1 MYRILIV
8 EDDKV
13 IAEQIG
19 KYLGK
24 WGYEVEAVK
33 DFADVMGQFAA
44 YEPQLVLLDIG
55 LPFYNGYYW
64 CGEIRKVSQV
74 PIIFISSASDNMNV
88 VMAVNMGGD
97 DFVVKPFDLEIL
109 QVKIQ
114 ALLRRAYAFTA
125 PGTVLEYRGVL
136 LNMTDMSLSCR
147 KKTDGMPE
155 DRDERQTDVR
165 EQGEGEMRLEE
176 ADGETQRDEAGT
188 DKSGAGRE
196 SGGGRIELTK
206 NEFRI
211 LQTLF
216 EAAGGVVSRDM
227 LMKRLWDDECFV
239 DDNTLT
245 VNINRLRKRLAE
257 IGLGDLILTKK
268 SVGYLL
274 GETEA

>member
-1 MYRILIV
+1 MYRILVV
-8 EDDKV
+8 EDDAV
-13 IAEQIG
+13 IAGQIG
-19 KYLGK
+19 KYLEK
-24 WGYEVEAVK
+24 WGYEVEAAR
-33 DFADVMGQFAA
+33 DFSDVMAQFAA

-109 QVKIQ
+109 QAKIQ

-136 LNMTDMSLSCR
+136 LNLTDMSLSGR
-147 KKTDGMPE
+147 RMASETDQSRVGVPGLE
-155 DRDERQTDVR
+155 KPDAGKERD
-165 EQGEGEMRLEE
+165 
-176 ADGETQRDEAGT
+176 
-188 DKSGAGRE
+188 GA
-196 SGGGRIELTK
+196 RIELTK

-216 EAAGGVVSRDM
+216 EAAGGVVSRDL

-245 VNINRLRKRLAE
+245 VNMNRLRRRLSE
-257 IGLGDLILTKK
+257 IGLLELIQTKK
-268 SVGYLL
+268 GVGYFLA
-274 GETEA
+274 EAEK

>member
-1 MYRILIV
+1 MYRILVV
-8 EDDKV
+8 EDDAV
-13 IAEQIG
+13 IAAQIG
-19 KYLGK
+19 KYLAK
-24 WGYEVEAVK
+24 WGYEVEPVK
-33 DFADVMGQFAA
+33 DFADVMGRFAA
-44 YEPQLVLLDIG
+44 YEPQLVLMDIG

-97 DFVVKPFDLEIL
+97 DFVTKPFDLEIL
-109 QVKIQ
+109 QAKVQ

-136 LNMTDMSLSCR
+136 LNMTDMSISFR
-147 KKTDGMPE
+147 KK
-155 DRDERQTDVR
+155 
-165 EQGEGEMRLEE
+165 EE
-176 ADGETQRDEAGT
+176 SVSRM
-188 DKSGAGRE
+188 
-196 SGGGRIELTK
+196 ELTK

-216 EAAGGVVSRDM
+216 EAAGGIVSRDM

-245 VNINRLRKRLAE
+245 VNMNRLRKRLAE
-257 IGLGDLILTKK
+257 IGLSNLVQTKK
-268 SVGYLL
+268 GVGYFLVQA
-274 GETEA
+274 EI

>member
-1 MYRILIV
+1 M
-8 EDDKV
+8 
-13 IAEQIG
+13 
-19 KYLGK
+19 
-24 WGYEVEAVK
+24 
-33 DFADVMGQFAA
+33 
-44 YEPQLVLLDIG
+44 
-55 LPFYNGYYW
+55 
-64 CGEIRKVSQV
+64 
-74 PIIFISSASDNMNV
+74 
-88 VMAVNMGGD
+88 
-97 DFVVKPFDLEIL
+97 VKPFDLQIL
-109 QVKIQ
+109 QAKIQ

-136 LNMTDMSLSCR
+136 LNMTDMSLSYQ
-147 KKTDGMPE
+147 KIQAESVQKE
-155 DRDERQTDVR
+155 
-165 EQGEGEMRLEE
+165 EG
-176 ADGETQRDEAGT
+176 T
-188 DKSGAGRE
+188 
-196 SGGGRIELTK
+196 RIELTK

-274 GETEA
+274 GEAD

>member
-1 MYRILIV
+1 MYRIFVV
-8 EDDKV
+8 EDDAV
-13 IAEQIG
+13 IAGQIV

-24 WGYEVEAVK
+24 WGYEVEAVQ

-44 YEPQLVLLDIG
+44 FEPQLVLMDIG

-64 CGEIRKVSQV
+64 CSEIRKVSQV

-109 QVKIQ
+109 QAKIQ
-114 ALLRRAYAFTA
+114 ALLRRTYAFTS
-125 PGTVLEYRGVL
+125 PGTVIEYRGVL
-136 LNMTDMSLSCR
+136 LNVTDMSLSCN
-147 KKTDGMPE
+147 G
-155 DRDERQTDVR
+155 
-165 EQGEGEMRLEE
+165 
-176 ADGETQRDEAGT
+176 
-188 DKSGAGRE
+188 S
-196 SGGGRIELTK
+196 RIELTK

-245 VNINRLRKRLAE
+245 VNMNRLRKRLAG
-257 IGLGDLILTKK
+257 IGLSDFVRTKK
-268 SVGYLL
+268 GVGYLL
-274 GETEA
+274 QE

>member
-1 MYRILIV
+1 MYRILVV
-8 EDDKV
+8 EDDGI
-13 IAEQIG
+13 IAAQIA
-19 KYLGK
+19 KYLTK
-24 WGYEVEAVK
+24 WGYEVESVR

-44 YEPQLVLLDIG
+44 YDPQLVLMDIG

-97 DFVVKPFDLEIL
+97 DFVTKPFDLEIL
-109 QVKIQ
+109 QAKVQ

-136 LNMTDMSLSCR
+136 LNMTDMSLSFR
-147 KKTDGMPE
+147 KK
-155 DRDERQTDVR
+155 
-165 EQGEGEMRLEE
+165 EE
-176 ADGETQRDEAGT
+176 NVSRM
-188 DKSGAGRE
+188 
-196 SGGGRIELTK
+196 ELTK

-216 EAAGGVVSRDM
+216 EAAGGIVSRDM

-245 VNINRLRKRLAE
+245 VNMNRLRKRLAE
-257 IGLGDLILTKK
+257 IGLSDLVQTKK
-268 SVGYLL
+268 GVGYFL
-274 GETEA
+274 GESSNRSS

>member
-1 MYRILIV
+1 MAMYRILVV
-8 EDDKV
+8 EDDAV
-13 IAEQIG
+13 IAGQIG
-19 KYLGK
+19 KYLEK
-24 WGYEVEAVK
+24 WGYEVEAVR
-33 DFADVMGQFAA
+33 DFADVMGQFAS
-44 YEPQLVLLDIG
+44 YEPQLVLMDIG

-109 QVKIQ
+109 QAKIQ

-147 KKTDGMPE
+147 Q
-155 DRDERQTDVR
+155 RI
-165 EQGEGEMRLEE
+165 GEPV
-176 ADGETQRDEAGT
+176 QKEAGRQ
-188 DKSGAGRE
+188 DDAAASGSRVAGQERE
-196 SGGGRIELTK
+196 SSRIELTK

-216 EAAGGVVSRDM
+216 EAAGGVVSRDL

-245 VNINRLRKRLAE
+245 VNMNRLRKRLAQ
-257 IGLGDLILTKK
+257 IGLSGLIQTKK
-268 SVGYLL
+268 GVGYFLT
-274 GETEA
+274 GTERDCP

>member
-1 MYRILIV
+1 MYRILVV

-13 IAEQIG
+13 ISEQIG

-24 WGYEVEAVK
+24 WGYEVETVK
-33 DFADVMGQFAA
+33 DFADVMGQFVTC
-44 YEPQLVLLDIG
+44 EPQLVLLDIG

-64 CGEIRKVSQV
+64 CSEIRKVSQV

-109 QVKIQ
+109 QAKIQ

-125 PGTVLEYRGVL
+125 PGTVLEYQGVL
-136 LNMTDMSLSCR
+136 LNMTDMSLSCCKNR
-147 KKTDGMPE
+147 VD
-155 DRDERQTDVR
+155 
-165 EQGEGEMRLEE
+165 
-176 ADGETQRDEAGT
+176 
-188 DKSGAGRE
+188 
-196 SGGGRIELTK
+196 LTK

-216 EAAGGVVSRDM
+216 EASGGVVSRDM

-245 VNINRLRKRLAE
+245 VNINRLRKRLAQV
-257 IGLGDLILTKK
+257 GLAELIQTKK
-268 SVGYLL
+268 GVGYLL
-274 GETEA
+274 GEAE

>member
-1 MYRILIV
+1 MYRILVV

-13 IAEQIG
+13 ISEQIG
-19 KYLGK
+19 KFLGK
-24 WGYEVEAVK
+24 WGYEVETVK
-33 DFADVMGQFAA
+33 DFADVMGQFVSC
-44 YEPQLVLLDIG
+44 EPQLVLMDIG

-109 QVKIQ
+109 QAKIQ

-136 LNMTDMSLSCR
+136 LNMTDMSISCFQ
-147 KKTDGMPE
+147 K
-155 DRDERQTDVR
+155 
-165 EQGEGEMRLEE
+165 
-176 ADGETQRDEAGT
+176 
-188 DKSGAGRE
+188 
-196 SGGGRIELTK
+196 RIKLTK

-216 EAAGGVVSRDM
+216 EASGGVVSRDM

-245 VNINRLRKRLAE
+245 VNINRLRKRLGEVGLAE
-257 IGLGDLILTKK
+257 LIQTKK
-268 SVGYLL
+268 GVGYLL
-274 GETEA
+274 GESE

>member
-1 MYRILIV
+1 MYRILVV
-8 EDDKV
+8 EDDGI
-13 IAEQIG
+13 IAAQIA
-19 KYLGK
+19 KYLTK
-24 WGYEVEAVK
+24 WGYEVETVR

-44 YEPQLVLLDIG
+44 YDPQLVLMDIG

-97 DFVVKPFDLEIL
+97 DFVTKPFDLEIL
-109 QVKIQ
+109 QAKVQ

-125 PGTVLEYRGVL
+125 PGTVLEYQGIL
-136 LNMTDMSLSCR
+136 LNMTDMSLSFR
-147 KKTDGMPE
+147 KK
-155 DRDERQTDVR
+155 
-165 EQGEGEMRLEE
+165 EE
-176 ADGETQRDEAGT
+176 NVSRM
-188 DKSGAGRE
+188 
-196 SGGGRIELTK
+196 ELTK

-216 EAAGGVVSRDM
+216 EAAGGIVSRDM

-245 VNINRLRKRLAE
+245 VNMNRLRKRLAW
-257 IGLGDLILTKK
+257 IGLSDLVQTKK
-268 SVGYLL
+268 GVGYFL
-274 GETEA
+274 GESPNHNS

>member
-1 MYRILIV
+1 MYRILVV
-8 EDDKV
+8 EDDAV
-13 IAEQIG
+13 IAAQIG
-19 KYLGK
+19 KYLAK
-24 WGYEVEAVK
+24 WGYEVEPVK
-33 DFADVMGQFAA
+33 DFADVMGRFAA
-44 YEPQLVLLDIG
+44 YEPQLVLMDIG

-64 CGEIRKVSQV
+64 CGEIRKISQV

-109 QVKIQ
+109 QAKIQ

-125 PGTVLEYRGVL
+125 PGTVLEYQGVL
-136 LNMTDMSLSCR
+136 LNMTDMSISYH
-147 KKTDGMPE
+147 KKG
-155 DRDERQTDVR
+155 
-165 EQGEGEMRLEE
+165 
-176 ADGETQRDEAGT
+176 
-188 DKSGAGRE
+188 SGAMNGTE
-196 SGGGRIELTK
+196 DDCSFRIELTK

-245 VNINRLRKRLAE
+245 VNMNRLRKRLAE
-257 IGLGDLILTKK
+257 IGLSQLIQTKK
-268 SVGYLL
+268 GVGYLL
-274 GETEA
+274 GWY

>member
-1 MYRILIV
+1 MYKILIV
-8 EDDKV
+8 EDDAV
-13 IAEQIG
+13 IAEQIA

-24 WGYEVEAVK
+24 WGYEVETVK
-33 DFADVMGQFAA
+33 DFADVTGQFAA
-44 YEPQLVLLDIG
+44 YEPQLVLMDIG

-64 CGEIRKVSQV
+64 CGEIRKISQV

-109 QVKIQ
+109 QAKIQ
-114 ALLRRAYAFTA
+114 ALLRRAYAFTT
-125 PGTVLEYRGVL
+125 PGTILEYKGVL

-147 KKTDGMPE
+147 NKT
-155 DRDERQTDVR
+155 
-165 EQGEGEMRLEE
+165 EE
-176 ADGETQRDEAGT
+176 
-188 DKSGAGRE
+188 SW
-196 SGGGRIELTK
+196 RIELTK

-216 EAAGGVVSRDM
+216 EAAGGVVSRNL

-245 VNINRLRKRLAE
+245 VNMNRLRKRLGE
-257 IGLGDLILTKK
+257 IGLSDLIQTKK
-268 SVGYLL
+268 GVGYLL
-274 GETEA
+274 GETG

>member
-1 MYRILIV
+1 MYRILLV
-8 EDDKV
+8 EDDGT
-13 IAEQIG
+13 ICERISNHLQR
-19 KYLGK
+19 
-24 WGYEVEAVK
+24 WGYEVESVK
-33 DFADVMGQFAA
+33 DFGNVLADFARFN
-44 YEPQLVLLDIG
+44 PQLVLMDIG

-64 CGEIRKVSQV
+64 CGEIRKISQV

-109 QVKIQ
+109 QAKIQ

-125 PGTVLEYRGVL
+125 PGTVLEYQGVL
-136 LNMTDMSLSCR
+136 LNMTDMSISYH
-147 KKTDGMPE
+147 KKG
-155 DRDERQTDVR
+155 
-165 EQGEGEMRLEE
+165 
-176 ADGETQRDEAGT
+176 
-188 DKSGAGRE
+188 SGAMNGTE
-196 SGGGRIELTK
+196 DDCSFRIELTK

-245 VNINRLRKRLAE
+245 VNMNRLRKRLAE
-257 IGLGDLILTKK
+257 IGLSQLIQTKK
-268 SVGYLL
+268 GVGYLL
-274 GETEA
+274 GGY

>member
-1 MYRILIV
+1 MYRILVV

-13 IAEQIG
+13 ISEQIG
-19 KYLGK
+19 KFLGK
-24 WGYEVEAVK
+24 WGYEVETVR
-33 DFADVMGQFAA
+33 DFADVMGQFVSC
-44 YEPQLVLLDIG
+44 EPQLVLMDIG

-109 QVKIQ
+109 QAKIQ

-136 LNMTDMSLSCR
+136 LNMADMSISCFQ
-147 KKTDGMPE
+147 K
-155 DRDERQTDVR
+155 
-165 EQGEGEMRLEE
+165 
-176 ADGETQRDEAGT
+176 
-188 DKSGAGRE
+188 
-196 SGGGRIELTK
+196 RIELTK

-216 EAAGGVVSRDM
+216 EASGGVVSRDM

-245 VNINRLRKRLAE
+245 VNINRLRKRLGEVGLAE
-257 IGLGDLILTKK
+257 LIQTKK
-268 SVGYLL
+268 GVGYLL
-274 GETEA
+274 GEAE

>member
-1 MYRILIV
+1 MYRILVV

-13 IAEQIG
+13 ISEQIG
-19 KYLGK
+19 KFLGK
-24 WGYEVEAVK
+24 WGYEVETVR
-33 DFADVMGQFAA
+33 DFADVMGQFVSC
-44 YEPQLVLLDIG
+44 EPQLVLMDIG

-109 QVKIQ
+109 QAKIQ

-136 LNMTDMSLSCR
+136 LNMTDMSISCFQ
-147 KKTDGMPE
+147 K
-155 DRDERQTDVR
+155 
-165 EQGEGEMRLEE
+165 
-176 ADGETQRDEAGT
+176 
-188 DKSGAGRE
+188 
-196 SGGGRIELTK
+196 RIELTK

-216 EAAGGVVSRDM
+216 EASGGVVSRDM

-245 VNINRLRKRLAE
+245 VNINRLRKRLGEVGLAE
-257 IGLGDLILTKK
+257 LIQTKK
-268 SVGYLL
+268 GVGYLL
-274 GETEA
+274 GEAE